1 MMRRDVV
8 AALGL
13 VAYLFVTTAGLAQ
26 EPKRAQEGL
35 VALYTFVPAELAI
48 PDLGAAEDPG
58 ALISHGDLAGP
69 TPEEPGVTFNAAG
82 SVLRSEG
89 GAENIII
96 ALSESGQ
103 MTLEV
108 WLKPA
113 LLDQH
118 GPARVVSISAGTGH
132 ERNFTLGQEG
142 SRYVFRLRTAKG
154 QAQDAFRV
162 TQRNTPEDAVLL
174 ERHHVTVTY
183 KLCPHCGAGT
193 LRLFVNGEPVLERQD
208 LRGDFSTW
216 ELFPLLIG
224 NEIDLNRQW
233 RGTLYL
239 VALYDHALSPKEVK
253 ANFAAGIVRAE

>member
-1 MMRRDVV
+1 MRRDVCAV
-8 AALGL
+8 LGL
-13 VAYLFVTTAGLAQ
+13 VAYLLVTTAGLAQ
-26 EPKRAQEGL
+26 QPKRVQEGL
-35 VALYTFVPAELAI
+35 VALYTFVPPEFRI

-58 ALISHGDLAGP
+58 ALTVHGDVVGP
-69 TPEEPGVTFNAAG
+69 TPEEPGVTLKEAG
-82 SVLRSEG
+82 SALRSEG
-89 GAENIII
+89 GSERIIT

-113 LLDQH
+113 LLEQS

-142 SRYVFRLRTAKG
+142 SRYIFRLRTAKG

-162 TQRNTPEDAVLL
+162 AQRNTPEDAVLL
-174 ERHHVTVTY
+174 TRHHVMVTY

-193 LRLFVNGEPVLERQD
+193 LRLFVNGEPALERRD

-216 ELFPLLIG
+216 ELFPLLMG
-224 NEIDLNRQW
+224 NEIALDRQW

-239 VALYDHALSPKEVK
+239 VAVYDRALSPTEVK
-253 ANFAAGIVRAE
+253 ANFAAGIVRPE